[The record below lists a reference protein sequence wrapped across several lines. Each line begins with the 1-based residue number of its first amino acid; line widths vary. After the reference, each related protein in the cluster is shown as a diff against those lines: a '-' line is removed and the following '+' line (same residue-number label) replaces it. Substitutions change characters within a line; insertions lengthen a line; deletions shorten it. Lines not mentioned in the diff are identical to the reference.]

1 MTAIRAL
8 YYVNQFFA
16 GIGGE
21 DKADTALG
29 FSGEPLGPAKRFQ
42 ELSQGAIQ
50 IVRTAYCGDNYF
62 ADNEASVLAAVSKMV
77 REDEISFVIAGPA
90 FGSGRYGFA
99 CIELCHSLT
108 SSMNVPCVSGMH
120 IENPGV
126 ELYQQ
131 YKDKKIFVVPT
142 SDGALGMGAALEKMA
157 RLSVRVAEGKVIGSA
172 EAEGYIPRGFRLGT
186 LADKTGVERALDMLL
201 DKVADRSF
209 STEIPIETVD
219 EIPVAPPIA
228 DLQKAHLALLST
240 AGVVAPGNPDGF
252 KTNGNTQWK
261 KYSIEQLDS
270 MSDAPWD
277 VWHGGY
283 NTVFMHENPNYG
295 VPLDGVRDRQKEGV
309 VGKLNPFFYSIP
321 GSFGQIS
328 VMQKIGKEI
337 LADMNTQGIN
347 GALLVST

>member
-1 MTAIRAL
+1 MLAIRAI

-21 DKADTALG
+21 DKADIALG
-29 FSGEPLGPAKRFQ
+29 FSDKLLGPAKRFQ
-42 ELSQGAIQ
+42 ELCKGSLE
-50 IVRTAYCGDNYF
+50 IVRTAVCGDNYF
-62 ADNEASVLAAVSKMV
+62 ADHEAAVLASVLEIVKE
-77 REDEISFVIAGPA
+77 REINFLIAGPA

-99 CIELCHSLT
+99 CTELCHFVT
-108 SSMNVPCVSGMH
+108 ASMSIPCISGMH

-131 YKDKKIFVVPT
+131 YKDKNFFVVPT
-142 SDGALGMGAALEKMA
+142 SNGALGMGDALERMA
-157 RLSVRVAEGKVIGSA
+157 RLAVRIVKGKVIGSA
-172 EAEGYIPRGFRLGT
+172 DTEGYIPRGFRLGT
-186 LADKTGVERALDMLL
+186 MAEKTGVERAVDMLL
-201 DKVADRSF
+201 DRLGGRSF
-209 STEIPIETVD
+209 STEIPIETV
-219 EIPVAPPIA
+219 EEAPVAPPIT
-228 DLQKAHLALLST
+228 DLQNAHLALLST

-261 KYSIEQLDS
+261 KYSIEQLNS
-270 MSDAPWD
+270 MTDTPWD

-295 VPLDGVRDRQKEGV
+295 IPLDSVRDTQKEGMA
-309 VGKLNPFFYSIP
+309 GKLHPYFYSIP

-328 VMQKIGKEI
+328 VMQRIGKEI
-337 LADMNTQGIN
+337 LNDMNNAGIN

>member
-29 FSGEPLGPAKRFQ
+29 FSEDALGPAKRFQ
-42 ELSQGAIQ
+42 QLSKGAIE

-62 ADNEASVLAAVSKMV
+62 ADHEASVLAAMSKTV
-77 REDEISFVIAGPA
+77 KEHEIGFVIAGPA

-99 CIELCHSLT
+99 CAEICHFMAA
-108 SSMNVPCVSGMH
+108 SMGLPCMSGMH

-131 YKDKKIFVVPT
+131 YKDKNFLVVPT
-142 SDGALGMGAALEKMA
+142 SDGALGVGDALQRMA
-157 RLSVRVAEGKVIGSA
+157 RLAVRIAKKEMIGSA
-172 EAEGYIPRGFRLGT
+172 DAEGYIARGFRLGT
-186 LADKTGVERALDMLL
+186 LADKTGVERAVDMLL
-201 DKVADRSF
+201 TKVAGRPF

-228 DLQKAHLALLST
+228 DLRDAHLALLST

-261 KYSIEQLDS
+261 KYSIEQLKS
-270 MSDAPWD
+270 MTDAPWD

-295 VPLDGVRDRQKEGV
+295 VPLDGVRDTQKEGV

-328 VMQKIGKEI
+328 VMQTIGKEI
-337 LADMNTQGIN
+337 LKDMNTEGIN

>member
-1 MTAIRAL
+1 MAAIRAI

-21 DKADTALG
+21 DQADAALG
-29 FSGEPLGPAKRFQ
+29 FSEKPLGPARRFQ
-42 ELSQGAIQ
+42 ELSNGAFE

-62 ADNEASVLAAVSKMV
+62 ADHEASVLAAMSKV
-77 REDEISFVIAGPA
+77 VKEHEIGFVIAGPA

-99 CIELCHSLT
+99 CTEIGHFMAA
-108 SSMNVPCVSGMH
+108 SMGLPCISGMH

-126 ELYQQ
+126 ELYRQ
-131 YKDKKIFVVPT
+131 YKDKNFLVVPT
-142 SDGALGMGAALEKMA
+142 SDGTLGMGDALQRMA
-157 RLSVRVAEGKVIGSA
+157 RLAVRIAKKETIGSA
-172 EAEGYIPRGFRLGT
+172 DAEGYIARGFRLGT
-186 LADKTGVERALDMLL
+186 LADKTGVERAVDMLL
-201 DKVADRSF
+201 TKVAGRPF
-209 STEIPIETVD
+209 STEIPIQTVD
-219 EIPVAPPIA
+219 EIPVAPPIV
-228 DLQKAHLALLST
+228 DLRDAHLALLST

-261 KYSIEQLDS
+261 KYSIEQLNS
-270 MSDAPWD
+270 MTDAPWD

-295 VPLDGVRDRQKEGV
+295 VPLDGVRDTQKQGV
-309 VGKLNPFFYSIP
+309 VGKLHAYFYSIP

-328 VMQKIGKEI
+328 VMQTIGKEI
-337 LADMNTQGIN
+337 LKDMNAEGIN